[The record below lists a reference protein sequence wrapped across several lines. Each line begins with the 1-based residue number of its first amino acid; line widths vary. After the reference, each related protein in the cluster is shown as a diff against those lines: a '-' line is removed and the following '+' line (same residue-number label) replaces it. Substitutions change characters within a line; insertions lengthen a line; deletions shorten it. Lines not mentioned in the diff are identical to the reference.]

1 MRVLLSPT
9 LDEWRPPFTADLAK
23 RLAGDDGEVVPLRG
37 LGPAAFRRPLS
48 SGEIHL
54 LRWALLG
61 ADPGLHVKTD
71 DAFASVV
78 GYVCAGHRAPSGRTA
93 EVVAVADHVNLTWRS
108 PLTGVNDDRL
118 GPRFPVV
125 AGVYV
130 PKIVVGRVGPGAGPA
145 VGQEVVA
152 GVRDD
157 RKLLEFEWEMV
168 RKEGLDTVSSELV
181 PVALLAAHMGMRLAA
196 AVVITGSD

>member
-1 MRVLLSPT
+1 MRVILSPAI
-9 LDEWRPPFTADLAK
+9 DEWGRSRTADLAG
-23 RLAGDDGEVVPLRG
+23 RLAGDEGKVMSVRG
-37 LGPAAFRRPLS
+37 LSPAAFRRSLS
-48 SGEIHL
+48 AGEIHL

-61 ADPGLHVKTD
+61 ADPDLHVRAD
-71 DAFASVV
+71 EALASVV
-78 GYVCAGHRAPSGRTA
+78 GYVCAGRRAVSGGIA
-93 EVVAVADHVNLTWRS
+93 EAVAVADHVNLTWRS

-125 AGVYV
+125 AGIYV
-130 PKIVVGRVGPGAGPA
+130 PEMVVERVGPGGSPA

-157 RKLLEFEWEMV
+157 RSLLEVELEMV
-168 RKEGLDTVSSELV
+168 RKQGLRTVSSELV

>member
-1 MRVLLSPT
+1 MRVILSPAIDDWGRS
-9 LDEWRPPFTADLAK
+9 LTADLAG
-23 RLAGDDGEVVPLRG
+23 RLAGDEGEVVSLRG
-37 LGPAAFRRPLS
+37 LSPMAFRRPLS

-61 ADPGLHVKTD
+61 ADPDLHVRTD
-71 DAFASVV
+71 EAPASVV
-78 GYVCAGHRAPSGRTA
+78 GYVCSGRRVAPGGIA

-130 PKIVVGRVGPGAGPA
+130 PEMVVERVGPGGSPA

-157 RKLLEFEWEMV
+157 RSLLEFELEMV
-168 RKEGLDTVSSELV
+168 CKRGLRTVSSELV

-196 AVVITGSD
+196 AVVITGSH